1 MPYVL
6 LVVVLGL
13 AQCAAAV
20 SGLIHLGAHPMLAV
34 VAAGA
39 TLAFAS
45 PLLALPGLY
54 GAIVAWH
61 WHWLLAFALFF
72 PTLALMLPATGFFSA
87 WSLLRAAAR
96 PRLAARAPSLHSRFA
111 IGALAM
117 AGVVVAGILVAMPE
131 TIARSVSQ
139 LANPL
144 EWSTALSSAAP
155 GAITPAFDC
164 RSANNAAES
173 LVCGNPSLAELD
185 RKVESLLASLP
196 HKSGAGGDWQVDQLQ
211 WMHRVRDACTTVDC
225 LEMAYRSRIESLQ
238 IAVDAASTPSPQRE
252 SAAVARDELERLAQ
266 RAGELTRNSGRQDYL
281 FRLCGMSGEADELR
295 HHVEETSALY
305 YQYGKYVL
313 GVELTGFE
321 QAMDSFAAGERDARD
336 DLVNAG
342 ASPEST
348 CSDEVLRALRA
359 RYDVERNGG
368 SYRAELYISMATA
381 VADAKR
387 AKGLLHKAGE

>member
-6 LVVVLGL
+6 LVVALGL

-20 SGLIHLGAHPMLAV
+20 SGLAHLGLDPALATV
-34 VAAGA
+34 VAGV
-39 TLAFAS
+39 TVIFAS

-72 PTLALMLPATGFFSA
+72 PTLALMLPVTGFFSA
-87 WSLLRAAAR
+87 WSLLQSVAQ
-96 PRLAARAPSLHSRFA
+96 PRIAARASSLRSRVA
-111 IGALAM
+111 AGALVMLGAVA
-117 AGVVVAGILVAMPE
+117 AGLLVAMPE
-131 TIARSVSQ
+131 TIARASSW

-144 EWSTALSSAAP
+144 ESPPPPISTEP
-155 GAITPAFDC
+155 VTIKPAFDC
-164 RSANNAAES
+164 RAASNAAES
-173 LVCGNPSLAELD
+173 LVCGNRALAELD
-185 RKVESLLASLP
+185 RKVDALLAALP
-196 HKSGAGGDWQVDQLQ
+196 QKAGAGDWQVDQLQ
-211 WMHRVRDACTTVDC
+211 WMHRVRDACTTADC

-238 IAVDAASTPSPQRE
+238 IALDAVRTVSPQQRGT
-252 SAAVARDELERLAQ
+252 AVAREELERLAQ
-266 RAGELTRNSGRQDYL
+266 RASELTRNSGRQDYL
-281 FRLCGMSGEADELR
+281 FRLCGMPDEADELR

-342 ASPEST
+342 ASPASA
-348 CSDEVLRALRA
+348 CSDEVLRALHA

-387 AKGLLHKAGE
+387 TKGLLHKPSE